1 MPPGTRRAQG
11 DAARACA
18 LKKRGAMTSR
28 PGRMIRRRASEGGDR
43 DSQVVTADHD
53 GPLHLGRHNNTT
65 QQLATDRHVARPGAL
80 LVDVATLLGVEG
92 RLEAQTDRLGP
103 TDSHTKS
110 TRNTHLSDYT
120 RARLHRRPPLQTS
133 CCAWALARGV
143 TGVRVFAAAPPP
155 PPPGPSTISFR
166 CRAKVLQSSPWRFN
180 LQLVASG
187 APSAKKSL
195 RAREDLSSFS
205 PPKLATALDYV
216 SRTSQPQLRRFA
228 ASQTPTR
235 PQWDSQ
241 QNLRRYSLYELR
253 RAVVHP
259 LCNS

>member
-155 PPPGPSTISFR
+155 PPP
-166 CRAKVLQSSPWRFN
+166 VLQPYPSGVVQKCCSHPPGGLICSLWPVAPLPQRNPCVHAKTCPASPHRSS
-180 LQLVASG
+180 QL
-187 APSAKKSL
+187 L
-195 RAREDLSSFS
+195 W
-205 PPKLATALDYV
+205 TM
-216 SRTSQPQLRRFA
+216 
-228 ASQTPTR
+228 
-235 PQWDSQ
+235 
-241 QNLRRYSLYELR
+241 
-253 RAVVHP
+253 
-259 LCNS
+259 